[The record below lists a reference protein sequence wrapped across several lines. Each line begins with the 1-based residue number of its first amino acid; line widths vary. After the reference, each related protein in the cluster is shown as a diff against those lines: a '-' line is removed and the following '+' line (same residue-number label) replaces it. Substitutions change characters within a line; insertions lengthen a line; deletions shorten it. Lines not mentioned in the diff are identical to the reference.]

1 MIKEIHYSGYS
12 SVPSDYEAPDGSL
25 AACVDLIPEDGALRP
40 ITPAQPLTDDNGN
53 LLPAAI
59 FIHASGGFR
68 HFIVDNGD
76 GSFGWYSQDSPANI
90 KPIGS
95 VSGFNGVVSSVGNTL
110 IFLTDTG
117 MSYWLWKNGG
127 YKYLGTHIP
136 ELPLS
141 FGLQAEI
148 KQSYGRNAEFEA
160 DPIHKYQNLHE
171 LTTTQQNALN
181 SAVMA
186 EVNKFVADHKKYFTS
201 NFFVRY
207 ALRLYDGSL
216 VMHSAPVYMNLVSGY
231 NPHVIANGYA
241 VGSDDNITQ
250 ISVYAI
256 GLSANLDYALLKS
269 EYKDA
274 FADWSDIV
282 ESVDIFVS
290 APLYRYD
297 QSGKCKRIWRWNPIP
312 DSATALFE
320 RYQWGDFTCRLPKSK
335 DYSAYYMTRNLQNY
349 IKAYKGNNMPG
360 IGMCP
365 LPLKSHKA
373 FEDEV
378 TGCSNFY
385 LFRSLKI
392 SELSTERT
400 ILEPESDDYLT
411 SLVACEVMTD
421 DYDSHDTLIPKQAYT
436 YNNRLNLASVEKA
449 LFHGFHPQTLMEYT
463 DAPQGA
469 PTTDLAVASS
479 SQVDTVSD
487 AAASGSTDEGGSAV
501 GSGDDT
507 ATPANTYHISTYFTV
522 EEDDK
527 EIVVTPK
534 HYYGTSGF
542 ASVAYGQMPP
552 YLFFPN
558 INAKYVTLERS
569 YNLNMKEILRVPMK
583 EHPTLSGS
591 YCYLGLN
598 TAEVADIKG
607 QNSSNSA
614 AIRLN
619 SVFPG
624 QSVVEHIPEPADKDI
639 VTRTNRIYLSEV
651 NNPFYFPASLVTSV
665 GTGEVFAMCAA
676 ARPLSEGQFGQF
688 PLYAFATDG
697 VWALEVS
704 STGTYSA
711 RQPITRDVCINSAGI
726 TQLDSSVL
734 FPTKRGII
742 EIAGS
747 QTRCITDA
755 VNSDH
760 PFDVTTLP
768 SFSRINAMFHTS
780 TPDKCLPTLPF
791 RKFLEQCRMIYDYLH
806 QRIVVYAPEVAEYAY
821 VYSLKSQQ
829 WGIMHSSISHHL
841 NSYPDAYAVS
851 LDGNIVDFGADFNS
865 PSQGLVVS
873 RPLAFGDPNILKTV
887 DTIIQ
892 RGMFRKGHVQSVL
905 YGSRDLYSWHLVWSS
920 KDHFMRG
927 FHGSPYKYFRIA
939 LLCNLD
945 ADESVNGAS
954 VQFTPK
960 LINQL
965 R

>member
-148 KQSYGRNAEFEA
+148 KQSNGRNAEFEA
-160 DPIHKYQNLHE
+160 APIHKYQNLHE
-171 LTTTQQNALN
+171 LNTTQQNALN

-256 GLSANLDYALLKS
+256 GLMANLDYALLKS

-282 ESVDIFVS
+282 KSVDIFVS

-297 QSGKCKRIWRWNPIP
+297 QSAKCKRIWRWDSAS

-320 RYQWGDFTCRLPKSK
+320 CYSWGNFTCRLPKSK
-335 DYSAYYMTRNLQNY
+335 DYSAYYMTRNLLGY
-349 IKAYKGNNMPG
+349 ILADKGNIAPG

-411 SLVACEVMTD
+411 SL
-421 DYDSHDTLIPKQAYT
+421 
-436 YNNRLNLASVEKA
+436 
-449 LFHGFHPQTLMEYT
+449 
-463 DAPQGA
+463 
-469 PTTDLAVASS
+469 
-479 SQVDTVSD
+479 
-487 AAASGSTDEGGSAV
+487 
-501 GSGDDT
+501 
-507 ATPANTYHISTYFTV
+507 
-522 EEDDK
+522 
-527 EIVVTPK
+527 EI
-534 HYYGTSGF
+534 GR
-542 ASVAYGQMPP
+542 A
-552 YLFFPN
+552 
-558 INAKYVTLERS
+558 
-569 YNLNMKEILRVPMK
+569 
-583 EHPTLSGS
+583 
-591 YCYLGLN
+591 
-598 TAEVADIKG
+598 
-607 QNSSNSA
+607 
-614 AIRLN
+614 
-619 SVFPG
+619 
-624 QSVVEHIPEPADKDI
+624 
-639 VTRTNRIYLSEV
+639 
-651 NNPFYFPASLVTSV
+651 
-665 GTGEVFAMCAA
+665 
-676 ARPLSEGQFGQF
+676 
-688 PLYAFATDG
+688 
-697 VWALEVS
+697 
-704 STGTYSA
+704 
-711 RQPITRDVCINSAGI
+711 
-726 TQLDSSVL
+726 
-734 FPTKRGII
+734 
-742 EIAGS
+742 
-747 QTRCITDA
+747 
-755 VNSDH
+755 
-760 PFDVTTLP
+760 
-768 SFSRINAMFHTS
+768 
-780 TPDKCLPTLPF
+780 
-791 RKFLEQCRMIYDYLH
+791 
-806 QRIVVYAPEVAEYAY
+806 
-821 VYSLKSQQ
+821 
-829 WGIMHSSISHHL
+829 
-841 NSYPDAYAVS
+841 
-851 LDGNIVDFGADFNS
+851 
-865 PSQGLVVS
+865 
-873 RPLAFGDPNILKTV
+873 
-887 DTIIQ
+887 
-892 RGMFRKGHVQSVL
+892 HV
-905 YGSRDLYSWHLVWSS
+905 
-920 KDHFMRG
+920 
-927 FHGSPYKYFRIA
+927 
-939 LLCNLD
+939 
-945 ADESVNGAS
+945 
-954 VQFTPK
+954 
-960 LINQL
+960 
-965 R
+965 